1 MTTNNQQSTAKEV
14 NESFQSTVTSIFD
27 ATYTSLHQIIRRHV
41 HKLPFLDSTIPSTND
56 DNDHTSST
64 SKPTSTSAATAT
76 NSSGDDQVPISGEE
90 KLNKMIST
98 VYDYYIDS
106 AQSYT
111 ENEIFTVHERMFS
124 KKKREKILLAYL
136 EVWEEKKKKKV
147 GEETQMGSMLSKE
160 GSGNIEDEETTTT
173 DKTDKDKDCDSLEKE
188 EGMKRNC
195 VLPKS
200 VSEIP
205 SEDDIQNIDNEILS
219 LQHKLHQLNLKN
231 HEIKTQLKS
240 IHQTKALTDKM
251 EEIMK
256 STIGESSKDVED
268 SVSAAMIGKDG
279 LEELC
284 KDAKEIIKKLD
295 DIKSSRNGNDVDKE
309 EEEMK
314 DYSEQV
320 KRAVREA
327 KDAMNRP
334 AKKLTLE
341 EDYEERMKN
350 RIISKSAGLTSNL
363 LKK

>member
-1 MTTNNQQSTAKEV
+1 MTNNPQSTAKEV
-14 NESFQSTVTSIFD
+14 NESFQSTVSSIFD
-27 ATYTSLHQIIRRHV
+27 ATYSSLHQIIRRHV
-41 HKLPFLDSTIPSTND
+41 HKLPFLDSTIPSSTN
-56 DNDHTSST
+56 DNDHHTSNISP
-64 SKPTSTSAATAT
+64 PTSTIATTAT
-76 NSSGDDQVPISGEE
+76 KSSSDEVPISGEE

-106 AQSYT
+106 AQSYA

-124 KKKREKILLAYL
+124 KKKREKILLAYQ
-136 EVWEEKKKKKV
+136 EVWEQKKKV
-147 GEETQMGSMLSKE
+147 GGDTQMGDILCKE
-160 GSGNIEDEETTTT
+160 GSGNIEHDETTTT
-173 DKTDKDKDCDSLEKE
+173 DKTDQDSLEKE
-188 EGMKRNC
+188 EGMKRNF
-195 VLPKS
+195 VLPTS
-200 VSEIP
+200 TSDIP

-219 LQHKLHQLNLKN
+219 LQHKLHQLNFKN

-256 STIGESSKDVED
+256 STIGESGKDVED
-268 SVSAAMIGKDG
+268 SVSASMIGKDG

-284 KDAKEIIKKLD
+284 NDAKEIIKKLD
-295 DIKSSRNGNDVDKE
+295 DIKSSRNGNNGDKE

-314 DYSEQV
+314 EYSEQV